1 MRTEYCSKCG
11 SILEPGAA
19 FCGECGAP
27 VTAPKDEKE
36 SAAQQ
41 TSFWQSPAAS
51 DADSSSSQ
59 GGFSENTAATSV
71 ESSSAQPVH
80 DFEQTQNEFSQGNY
94 QQPQN
99 EFSQGNYQQPQSG
112 FSQGNYQ
119 QPQNG
124 FSQGNYQQPQ
134 NGFSQGNYQQ
144 SQNGF
149 SQGNY
154 QQPQN
159 GFSQGNFQ
167 QSQGGFQQ
175 FHGNSPYSSQPGMPT
190 SNQKNI
196 VLILGIV
203 AIVFALIFPLI
214 TYPAAIV
221 GLVMASK
228 AKKAGENVQGGLICC
243 IIGLILAIINSL
255 MGIIL
260 ALAQMAYYL

>member
-59 GGFSENTAATSV
+59 GDFSENTAATSV
-71 ESSSAQPVH
+71 ESSPAQPAH
-80 DFEQTQNEFSQGNY
+80 DFEQT
-94 QQPQN
+94 QN